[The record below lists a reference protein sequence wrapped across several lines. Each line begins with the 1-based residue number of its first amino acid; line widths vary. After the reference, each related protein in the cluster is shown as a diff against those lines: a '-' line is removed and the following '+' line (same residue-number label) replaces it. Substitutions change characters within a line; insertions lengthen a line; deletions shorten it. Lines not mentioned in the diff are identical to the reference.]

1 MHSLENQLLELNHG
15 APALIRMGFS
25 YIYKLLCCYISY
37 TLRAHIPPCLCLLAP
52 MAFPKLITAVLFTA
66 VALARIQLSACH
78 VVKGKVSCLDCKHND
93 DAFSGLSSFLS
104 PMIYLHKVLK
114 AVVMQVD
121 KMYFLFIF
129 FVAGIMVLVK
139 CDGVKKLAT
148 AATEDDGSFE
158 VELPSGGAS
167 KTSPRP
173 SVKCYAK
180 LLGGPTQ
187 LYVSRKD
194 AVSKIIETH
203 KPASSFTISTPL
215 SFSTSCPTTKEFEKW
230 RATNKFA
237 SSKNFDLPLPPEWG
251 LAPSSYYIPYYPII
265 TGIPWFSPLVVYM
278 QSLHAGEKMLLYIS
292 VCVLLCEH
300 CNQL

>member
-1 MHSLENQLLELNHG
+1 
-15 APALIRMGFS
+15 
-25 YIYKLLCCYISY
+25 
-37 TLRAHIPPCLCLLAP
+37 

-66 VALARIQLSACH
+66 VALARIQLSTCH

-93 DAFSGLSSFLS
+93 DAFS
-104 PMIYLHKVLK
+104 
-114 AVVMQVD
+114 
-121 KMYFLFIF
+121 
-129 FVAGIMVLVK
+129 GIMVLVK

-180 LLGGPTQ
+180 LLGGPAQ

-203 KPASSFTISTPL
+203 KPTSSYTISTPL

-265 TGIPWFSPLVVYM
+265 TGIP
-278 QSLHAGEKMLLYIS
+278 
-292 VCVLLCEH
+292 
-300 CNQL
+300 